1 MDSLARFAS
10 LAFGLLMVG
19 LGLVGTQGN
28 SALAGV
34 AAVGAVAV
42 GTAFRPAATLAVL
55 LAVAT
60 IILSEP
66 PLVFAALSGF
76 CAVGYLVCRYAV
88 GSQPGVVM
96 GSLPTVSAALGFT
109 LAGLV
114 ATSFPLHLPWLPLAA
129 PLAVLAI
136 YVVAARPFFG

>member
-76 CAVGYLVCRYAV
+76 CAVGYLV